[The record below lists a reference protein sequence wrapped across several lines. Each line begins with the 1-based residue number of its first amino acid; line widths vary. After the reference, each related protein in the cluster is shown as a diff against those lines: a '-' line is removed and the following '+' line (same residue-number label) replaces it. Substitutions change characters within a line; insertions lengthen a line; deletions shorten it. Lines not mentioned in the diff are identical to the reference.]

1 MTKKKPWFFDG
12 SVKIDDKNEDLP
24 ILTMRIFHGDVSHNQ
39 MVNLGDC
46 IHFFL
51 AETLK
56 QAL

>member
-39 MVNLGDC
+39 MVNRINPMKDPMNS
-46 IHFFL
+46 H
-51 AETLK
+51 
-56 QAL
+56 